1 MKYATN
7 KLIDRYESPSIYYYS
22 SCRGNYST
30 IEEYEFDTFEEAV
43 KEAKK
48 TAAYLKKDVEVWA
61 VIATVKFPEP
71 VLEVVMETETEEVK
85 S

>member
-1 MKYATN
+1 M
-7 KLIDRYESPSIYYYS
+7 
-22 SCRGNYST
+22 
-30 IEEYEFDTFEEAV
+30 

-61 VIATVKFPEP
+61 VKATVKFPEP